1 MLCYIQVV
9 YSLYTARKKF
19 IGRPEK
25 VIEFAM
31 SRGIQ
36 QLEQYLENH
45 KSDYEANAMLL
56 RELAYKRLYD
66 ALRNTDL
73 DDGEPLPENQ
83 LSRILG
89 ISRTPVREA
98 LQQLAS
104 DGIVQVTQGRIT
116 TTTARS
122 AQEVFDA
129 LHVRELLEPLS
140 VRLCAGAISMGDLQ
154 RLQHLTQQMTEAA
167 HQADRNV
174 WLKVDRQWHE
184 VLCAA
189 CPNKLLG
196 QMVLQARNRMHH
208 KGADELTSEQ
218 YLIDGTQE
226 HRAIVE
232 ALIRQDGE
240 QAERIMHQHLGTLRE
255 NILSRFIK
263 RYG

>member
-1 MLCYIQVV
+1 V
-9 YSLYTARKKF
+9 AKKF

-45 KSDYEANAMLL
+45 KSDYESNAMLL

-140 VRLCAGAISMGDLQ
+140 IKLCAGVLSAGDLQ
-154 RLQHLTQQMTEAA
+154 RLQDLTQQMTEAA
-167 HQADRNV
+167 HRADRSA
-174 WLKVDRQWHE
+174 WSKADHQWHE
-184 VLCAA
+184 ILCGV

-196 QMVLQARNRMHH
+196 QMVLQARSRMYHR
-208 KGADELTSEQ
+208 GSDELVSEQ

-226 HRAIVE
+226 HQAIVE
-232 ALIRQDGE
+232 ALINQDGE
-240 QAERIMHQHLGTLRE
+240 QAEKVMIHHLGTLRD
-255 NILSRFIK
+255 NIFKRFA
-263 RYG
+263 RR